1 MIIVKHIRKRGM
13 KKRYKR
19 LLVSSCNC
27 CVEHKLYE
35 RWKHNAIAKTDLKRE
50 MRAWGDEHSAD

>member
-1 MIIVKHIRKRGM
+1 MKHIRKRGM